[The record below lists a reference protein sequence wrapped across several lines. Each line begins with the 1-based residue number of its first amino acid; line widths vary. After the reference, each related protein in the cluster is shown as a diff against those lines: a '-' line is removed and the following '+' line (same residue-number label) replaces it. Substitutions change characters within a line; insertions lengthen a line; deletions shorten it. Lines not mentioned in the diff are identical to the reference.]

1 MVKTKSKVKVLP
13 VDSKVLEEVLKVV
26 AQVVEPLPQPEE
38 DDTFLLHRDDDEP
51 EPEPQPEPEPE
62 PKPEPKPVRVK
73 KLRPCE
79 RVKTPEDLER
89 KRLHREKRAIED
101 AEVIEYLESLK

>member
-26 AQVVEPLPQPEE
+26 AQLVEPLPQPEE
-38 DDTFLLHRDDDEP
+38 DDTFLLHRDDDEL
-51 EPEPQPEPEPE
+51 EPEPE

-89 KRLHREKRAIED
+89 RRLHSEKRAIED